1 MTHPA
6 SVAQHDRTGV
16 IIGRFIVGLIAAAL
30 GSAAILALYL
40 GATRPGMPVTVP
52 RLLLALP
59 VPAFA
64 VTGWY
69 VALNVWLSPWLQL
82 GAYPQRKR
90 VAIILGVV
98 LALAAV
104 AVYFVIAI
112 RQF

>member
-1 MTHPA
+1 MTRPA
-6 SVAQHDRTGV
+6 SPTQTDASGV
-16 IIGRFIVGLIAAAL
+16 LIGRFIVGLIAAAL

-40 GATRPGMPVTVP
+40 GATRPGMPVTMP

-59 VPAFA
+59 VPAAA

-69 VALNVWLSPWLQL
+69 VALCVWLGPWLQL

-90 VAIILGVV
+90 GVILLGAA
-98 LALAAV
+98 LALV
-104 AVYFVIAI
+104 AVIVYAVIAI